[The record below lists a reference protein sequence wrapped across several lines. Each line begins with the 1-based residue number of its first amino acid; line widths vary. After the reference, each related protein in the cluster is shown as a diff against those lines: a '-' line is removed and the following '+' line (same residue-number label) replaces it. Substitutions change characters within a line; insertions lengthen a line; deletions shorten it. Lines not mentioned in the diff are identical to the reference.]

1 MDQSTEKKLVEKN
14 KILNFY
20 KNHKIKIYFTI
31 FILLTVII
39 SLIFFNYKNNKNNII
54 IGEKYIEAGLYLASN
69 KNDKAKIIYEEII
82 LSKNKFYS
90 ILALNTIIEKKLISD
105 KSKILEY
112 FDILQNR
119 VSSKSS
125 NDLIILKKALYL
137 MNEMELQ
144 KGKDLLKNLEINN
157 SSLKS
162 IAKELLKN

>member
-90 ILALNTIIEKKLISD
+90 ILALNTIIEKKLILD

>member
-125 NDLIILKKALYL
+125 YDLIILKKALYL

-144 KGKDLLKNLEINN
+144 EGKDLLKNLEINN

>member
-31 FILLTVII
+31 FILLMVIT

-125 NDLIILKKALYL
+125 NDLITLKKALYL

-144 KGKDLLKNLEINN
+144 EGKDLLKNLEINN

>member
-90 ILALNTIIEKKLISD
+90 ILAFNTIIEKKLISD

-125 NDLIILKKALYL
+125 YDLIILKKALYL

-144 KGKDLLKNLEINN
+144 EGKDLLKNLEINN

>member
-105 KSKILEY
+105 KNKILEY

-125 NDLIILKKALYL
+125 YDLIILKKALYL

-144 KGKDLLKNLEINN
+144 EGKDLLKNLEINN

>member
-125 NDLIILKKALYL
+125 YDLIILKKALYL

-144 KGKDLLKNLEINN
+144 EGKDLLKNLEINN
-157 SSLKS
+157 SSLKP

>member
-14 KILNFY
+14 KILDFY
-20 KNHKIKIYFTI
+20 KNHKTKICFTI
-31 FILLTVII
+31 FTLLMVIT

-125 NDLIILKKALYL
+125 YDLIILKKALYL

-144 KGKDLLKNLEINN
+144 EGKDLLKNLEINN

>member
-90 ILALNTIIEKKLISD
+90 ILALNTIIEKKLILD

-125 NDLIILKKALYL
+125 YDLIILKKALYL

-144 KGKDLLKNLEINN
+144 EGKDLLKNLEINN

>member
-90 ILALNTIIEKKLISD
+90 ILALNTIIEKKLILD

-125 NDLIILKKALYL
+125 YDLIILKKALYL